1 MIKNTYNYNIAIA
14 FELQL
19 VNILNIIR
27 MGKINF

>member
-19 VNILNIIR
+19 VNIIR
-27 MGKINF
+27 IGKINF